1 MNLRMRVVVILVL
14 LAGSGVYMSQ
24 HRDMEVPL
32 ARAFSEF
39 PPIHNGWKMVG
50 QSNLSE
56 EVIKVLLP
64 TDYLSRRYVR
74 EDGATVDMYLSFF
87 NGSPEAGR
95 IHSPK
100 NCLPGGG
107 WTELSSRRRVLELGK
122 EKVNLVQ
129 AVYAQGES
137 REVIY
142 YWYAMRGQT
151 LSDEFSLKLAEI
163 KGSMFHGRRDQSFMR
178 ISTYSKDDLEVV
190 TKRIEDFLRDFY
202 PVIIEYL
209 PS

>member
-24 HRDMEVPL
+24 HRDIEVPL

-39 PPIHNGWKMVG
+39 PPTHNGWKMVG
-50 QSNLSE
+50 QSNLSAD
-56 EVIKVLLP
+56 VIKILLP
-64 TDYLSRRYVR
+64 TDYLSRRYER

-107 WTELSSRRRVLELGK
+107 WTELSSQRKVLELGK

-129 AVYAQGES
+129 AVYAQGEN

-142 YWYAMRGQT
+142 YWYVMRGQT
-151 LSDEFSLKLAEI
+151 MSDEFSLKLAEI
-163 KGSMFHGRRDQSFMR
+163 KGSMLHGRRDQSFMR
-178 ISTYSKDDLEVV
+178 ISTYSKDDLELVA
-190 TKRIEDFLRDFY
+190 KRIEDFLRDFY
-202 PVIIEYL
+202 PVIKEYL